1 MQLERAELPHDVA
14 NYQTPDPDY
23 PWRIDAYRCYL
34 LAIRL
39 KSIAIGATP
48 PSTPAEFYW
57 AERNGVIP

>member
-14 NYQTPDPDY
+14 TYETQDY